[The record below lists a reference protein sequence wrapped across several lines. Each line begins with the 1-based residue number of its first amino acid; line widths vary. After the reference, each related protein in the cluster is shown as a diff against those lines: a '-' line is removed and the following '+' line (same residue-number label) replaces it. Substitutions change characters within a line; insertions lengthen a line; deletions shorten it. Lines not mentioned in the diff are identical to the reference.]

1 MCLPPSSPGV
11 VPHLLVGR
19 IPSPNIPL
27 PVLCAFWGPRAFF
40 LAHGTALG
48 LEDLALNPAAAG
60 VVVEGLH
67 GVHCWEVSVT
77 VEARHRLTEA
87 AAAR

>member
-1 MCLPPSSPGV
+1 MGVDVLANSGGVVVPLRPGV
-11 VPHLLVGR
+11 AKGLEDQV
-19 IPSPNIPL
+19 
-27 PVLCAFWGPRAFF
+27 
-40 LAHGTALG
+40 G
-48 LEDLALNPAAAG
+48 LEDLSLNPAAAG
-60 VVVEGLH
+60 VVVEGLC